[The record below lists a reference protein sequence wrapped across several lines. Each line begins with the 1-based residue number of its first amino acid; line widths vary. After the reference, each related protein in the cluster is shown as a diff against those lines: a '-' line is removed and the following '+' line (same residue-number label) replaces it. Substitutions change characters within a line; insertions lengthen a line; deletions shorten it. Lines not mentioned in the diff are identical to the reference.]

1 MYLAVV
7 LIGLNLRPFLT
18 GVAPLASDIHAATGL
33 SDQGMSLFAS
43 LSMAAMGLCAF
54 LGPAI
59 QRKIVEDRWVIVGA
73 LTALGLFSGWRMATD
88 SGSVLIATTT
98 LCALAVG
105 LLQAVFPRRIKAH
118 FLDRTPFAMGLFSA
132 CLMGGGAIGAQLSPL
147 IAEASGNWRLGLG
160 WMAPFAVLAA
170 AVSFF
175 HLPSNSAGPS
185 GTLGLRDLMSRPRA
199 WLLMVGFGIVNGSYA
214 SIVAWLAP
222 YYQRMGW
229 SSTDSGSL
237 LAVLATS
244 QAIAALALPVLAS
257 KGLDRR
263 PWILLSLGQQLVGFC
278 GLAFAPEFHPT
289 LWAVVIGIGMGGAFS
304 LFMVVALDH
313 LENPI
318 EAGALSAFM
327 QGGGFLIAGSFPWIV
342 AALGERAG
350 GLSFGWLVHAGA
362 MGLVAVLA
370 CRFRPQDYALALGI
384 RSDSGLRTSSAT
396 RR

>member
-33 SDQGMSLFAS
+33 GDQGMSLFAS

-59 QRKIVEDRWVIVGA
+59 QRKVAEDRWVIIGA
-73 LTALGLFSGWRMATD
+73 LIALGLFSGWRMLAD
-88 SGSVLIATTT
+88 SGSVLIAATM
-98 LCALAVG
+98 LCALSVA
-105 LLQAVFPRRIKAH
+105 LIQAVFPRRIKAH
-118 FLDRTPFAMGLFSA
+118 FLGRTPFAMGLFSA
-132 CLMGGGAIGAQLSPL
+132 CLMGGGAVGAQLSPL
-147 IAEASGNWRLGLG
+147 IAEMSGNWRLGLG

-170 AVSFF
+170 AVAFF
-175 HLPSNSAGPS
+175 HLPSNGEGPG
-185 GTLGLRDLMSRPRA
+185 GTLGLWDLMSRPRA

-229 SSTDSGSL
+229 TSMDSGGL

-244 QAIAALALPVLAS
+244 QAIAALAIPVLAS
-257 KGLDRR
+257 RSLDRR
-263 PWILLSLGQQLVGFC
+263 PWILLSLGLQLFGFC
-278 GLAFAPEFHPT
+278 GLALGPELHPAF
-289 LWAVVIGIGMGGAFS
+289 WAIAIGIGMGGAFS

-318 EAGALSAFM
+318 DAGALSAFM
-327 QGGGFLIAGSFPWIV
+327 QGGGFLIAGSFPWVIAV
-342 AALGERAG
+342 LGERAG
-350 GLSFGWLVHAGA
+350 HLSYGWLVHAGA
-362 MGLVAVLA
+362 VGLVAVLA
-370 CRFRPQDYALALGI
+370 CRFRPEGYALALRGI
-384 RSDSGLRTSSAT
+384 R